1 MISKILLSM
10 VIFASV
16 FYSIGCCWSS
26 CRWVDGATYQVTYED
41 GTTQDIV
48 AEGTS
53 GNACIDYDCSRGE
66 PTNVQIQI
74 NSQA

>member
-10 VIFASV
+10 VISTSI

-26 CRWVDGATYQVTYED
+26 CRWVDGMTYRVTYED

-48 AEGTS
+48 AEGTTAD
-53 GNACIDYDCSRGE
+53 ACIHYNCDKGE
-66 PTNVQIQI
+66 PKDVQPMI
-74 NSQA
+74 NPQV